1 MRLSVLLIGYN
12 SWHFLEKNLHS
23 LLFLKDRP
31 DVEILYV
38 DNASGDDSV
47 SKIKALYPFVKVY
60 ANPGNL
66 GVSKARNQA
75 LKKASGDY
83 FWILD
88 SDTEVNEAALD
99 EMVTFMDSHTCAG
112 ICGCKMYG
120 QDGTVQDSCRPFPS
134 LKEKFMSGMRIV
146 WNKLGGRR
154 RDCPPISYD
163 KTGNTP
169 FEVDYVIGACQLI
182 RREAQQRTGW
192 LDEHIFYGPED
203 ADFCLRMKQA
213 GYKTYYLPQV
223 SIYHAYQRISSHQV
237 FSSTALQHI
246 KGLIYYFWKHRKVCF
261 YGKEHFASSL

>member
-1 MRLSVLLIGYN
+1 MRLSVVLIGYN

-38 DNASGDDSV
+38 DNASTDDTISN
-47 SKIKALYPFVKVY
+47 IKAFYPSVQVY
-60 ANPGNL
+60 VNPENL

-75 LKKASGDY
+75 LGKASGDY

-88 SDTEVNEAALD
+88 SDTEVNETALN
-99 EMVTFMDSHTCAG
+99 EMIAFMDTHSCAG

-134 LKEKFMSGMRIV
+134 IKGKLQAGMRIV
-146 WNKLGGRR
+146 WNKLGGKHKEY
-154 RDCPPISYD
+154 PSVSYN
-163 KTGNTP
+163 KNGATP

-182 RREAQQRTGW
+182 RKEAQQKIGW

-237 FSSTALQHI
+237 FSAMTLQHLR
-246 KGLIYYFWKHRKVCF
+246 GLIYYFWKHRKEICGDLF
-261 YGKEHFASSL
+261 HRL